1 MVGVAMIFIHQ
12 SLVTLNLFQPKCWK
26 KAPFSGPGGGKA
38 KEGGPWKA
46 DLLKAQPFQPGK
58 ASRLLCGGVRG
69 GGCLVPFIIPLCCFI
84 HGGGTHHTLHCE
96 NILTILEQKEEME
109 YVTLEYETIFSL

>member
-1 MVGVAMIFIHQ
+1 MLEESTFFWPRGR
-12 SLVTLNLFQPKCWK
+12 KGERK
-26 KAPFSGPGGGKA
+26 
-38 KEGGPWKA
+38 GGPWKA

-96 NILTILEQKEEME
+96 NMLTILEQKEEME
-109 YVTLEYETIFSL
+109 YVKKNYFFIIKKGFF